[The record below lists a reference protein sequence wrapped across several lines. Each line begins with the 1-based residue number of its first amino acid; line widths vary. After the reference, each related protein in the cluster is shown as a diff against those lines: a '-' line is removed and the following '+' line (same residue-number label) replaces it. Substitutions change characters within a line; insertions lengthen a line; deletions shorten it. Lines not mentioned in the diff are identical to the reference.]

1 VFHLIPTTI
10 NVDFLKMSRPFV
22 WLSTAFVILSL
33 GLLYKPGLNYGIDF
47 TGGAEVQV
55 EVPKD
60 WDTGKLR
67 DTLIKG
73 GVEEPSVIRIEN
85 TDRNEYL
92 VKTQVKDESHS
103 NVGEK
108 IEKSLSA
115 TLQPGQFQ
123 MQKVDVVGPQAGAE
137 LRYSAI
143 ISVLMAALG
152 ILIYITFRF
161 DFRFAPGIVRA
172 LLFDVISTLGVWILL
187 RREFNLSTVAALLT
201 IAGYSCNDTIV
212 IYDRIRDFQKS
223 HKGMSLYEVV
233 NRSINLNLG
242 RTVLTVLCTNFVV
255 VSLWLLGGPV
265 LGDFALCMLI
275 GFTIS
280 VPSTIFVANPMVMYM
295 EERLHKNDKAGGGGG
310 KPSGGGPQMPKRA
323 RPELDEQRA

>member
-1 VFHLIPTTI
+1 MFHLIPTTI
-10 NVDFLKMSRPFV
+10 NIDFLKMSRPFV
-22 WLSTAFVILSL
+22 WASTAFVVLSIV
-33 GLLYKPGLNYGIDF
+33 LLFTKGLNYGIDF

-60 WDTGKLR
+60 WDTGRLR
-67 DTLIKG
+67 ETLIKG
-73 GVEEPSVIRIEN
+73 GIEEPAVIRIE
-85 TDRNEYL
+85 DSGRQEFL
-92 VKTQVKDESHS
+92 VKTQVKDESQA
-103 NVGEK
+103 NVGEQVEK
-108 IEKSLSA
+108 ILGA
-115 TLQPGQFQ
+115 ALQPGQYQ
-123 MQKVDVVGPQAGAE
+123 IQKVDVVGPAAGAE
-137 LRYSAI
+137 LRYSAV

-172 LLFDVISTLGVWILL
+172 LLFDVTSTLGVWILL
-187 RREFNLSTVAALLT
+187 GREFNLSTVAALLT

-212 IYDRIRDFQKS
+212 IYDRIRDYTKS
-223 HKGMSLYEVV
+223 HKGMSLYQIV

-242 RTVLTVLCTNFVV
+242 RTILTVLCTNFVV

-275 GFTIS
+275 GFVIS

-295 EERLHKNDKAGGGGG
+295 EKRMQESEKSGQKGGPGGG
-310 KPSGGGPQMPKRA
+310 KS
-323 RPELDEQRA
+323 LEQHA